1 MSLSLGGNPGG
12 GGSQLPLLM
21 VSVSALSVSAGL
33 AFYLMQNKKGSDNKS
48 NMQGNGVGSVN
59 NTNPVAQ
66 NATGT
71 QSQIQTGV
79 PLASADGRTIT
90 LPSPPPEPTGAEGL
104 DGRYNIKYGALSL
117 TVDPSS
123 CDKTYVWFDESASN
137 DAMRFNLRSVP
148 GYQGVYTIESED
160 RVFSKG
166 CGRAFLTITPM
177 CGQLTLEE
185 PGLKDRQY
193 FKFVQDAV
201 KGGYAIMS
209 MHCYNKRQPAF
220 MISSGQNAGLT
231 NQPRFISSPSA
242 VYSLI
247 KAL

>member
-1 MSLSLGGNPGG
+1 MSLSFGGATPGVG
-12 GGSQLPLLM
+12 GGSQLTLLA
-21 VSVSALSVSAGL
+21 VSLSALSVSAGV
-33 AFYLMQNKKGSDNKS
+33 AFYFMRQKGSTPSRN
-48 NMQGNGVGSVN
+48 NVNEAIIQATNGPLTS
-59 NTNPVAQ
+59 
-66 NATGT
+66 T
-71 QSQIQTGV
+71 QPSGV
-79 PLASADGRTIT
+79 PLSSADGRTIT
-90 LPSPPPEPTGAEGL
+90 LPSPPPEPVGAEGL

-160 RVFSKG
+160 RVFAKG
-166 CGRAFLTITPM
+166 CGRAFLTVTPM

-193 FKFVQDAV
+193 FKFVKDAV
-201 KGGYAIMS
+201 KGGFAIMS

-220 MISSGQNAGLT
+220 MISSGQAAGLT

-242 VYSLI
+242 VYTLVN
-247 KAL
+247 AL

>member
-1 MSLSLGGNPGG
+1 MSLSLGGTPGG
-12 GGSQLPLLM
+12 GSGSQLAMLAISM
-21 VSVSALSVSAGL
+21 SALSVSAGV
-33 AFYLMQNKKGSDNKS
+33 AFYF
-48 NMQGNGVGSVN
+48 MQGKNSSSKNSTTNSITPVQ
-59 NTNPVAQ
+59 NTTPQ
-66 NATGT
+66 QTG
-71 QSQIQTGV
+71 IVQTGV
-79 PLASADGRTIT
+79 PLASADGRSVV
-90 LPSPPPEPTGAEGL
+90 LPSPPPEPNGAEGL

-123 CDKTYVWFDESASN
+123 CDKTYVWFDESASG

-166 CGRAFLTITPM
+166 CGRAFLTVTPM

-201 KGGYAIMS
+201 KGGFAIMS
-209 MHCYNKRQPAF
+209 MHCYNKRKPAF
-220 MISSGQNAGLT
+220 MISSGQSAGLT

-242 VYSLI
+242 VYTLVN
-247 KAL
+247 AL

>member
-1 MSLSLGGNPGG
+1 MSLSLGGNPGVG
-12 GGSQLPLLM
+12 GGSQLTLLA
-21 VSVSALSVSAGL
+21 VSMSALSVSAGI
-33 AFYLMQNKKGSDNKS
+33 AFYF
-48 NMQGNGVGSVN
+48 MQGKSPKNN
-59 NTNPVAQ
+59 NTGTSTNNSTPVQ
-66 NATGT
+66 TNTNTNT
-71 QSQIQTGV
+71 QQMQTGV
-79 PLASADGRTIT
+79 PLSSADGRNVV

-166 CGRAFLTITPM
+166 CGRAFLTVSPM

-193 FKFVQDAV
+193 FKLVQDSV
-201 KGGYAIMS
+201 KGGFAVMS
-209 MHCYNKRQPAF
+209 LHCYNKRKPAF
-220 MISSGQNAGLT
+220 MISSGQAAGLT

>member
-1 MSLSLGGNPGG
+1 MSLSLGSTPGVG
-12 GGSQLPLLM
+12 GGSQLTLLA
-21 VSVSALSVSAGL
+21 VSLSALSVSAGA
-33 AFYLMQNKKGSDNKS
+33 AFYIMQNRGSGPTNKNS
-48 NMQGNGVGSVN
+48 GSSAPQLTSTDSTTTQQQTIVQG
-59 NTNPVAQ
+59 
-66 NATGT
+66 
-71 QSQIQTGV
+71 GV
-79 PLASADGRTIT
+79 PLASADGRNIV
-90 LPSPPPEPTGAEGL
+90 LPSPPPEPAGAEGL

-123 CDKTYVWFDESASN
+123 CDKTYVWFDESASS

-160 RVFSKG
+160 RIFSKG
-166 CGRAFLTITPM
+166 CGRAFLTVTPM

-193 FKFVQDAV
+193 FKLVQDAV
-201 KGGYAIMS
+201 KGGFAIMS

-220 MISSGQNAGLT
+220 LISSGQSAGLT